1 MSRRDEI
8 AQRMADAVV
17 KRLTARRMVDT
28 KAAEIRD
35 EAAAKITVRR
45 VVIENIAAEER
56 LEADARKLL
65 LDNAKLIK
73 DSAADYRPLLGKV
86 KEKLARDRGFIL

>member
-17 KRLTARRMVDT
+17 KRLTTRKIVEM
-28 KAAEIRD
+28 RD
-35 EAAAKITVRR
+35 EASVRSAIR
-45 VVIENIAAEER
+45 HVVIENIATEEQ

-65 LDNAKLIK
+65 LDHAKMIK
-73 DSAADYRPLLGKV
+73 DSAADYRALLGKV
-86 KEKLARDRGFIL
+86 KEKLARERGFIL

>member
-17 KRLTARRMVDT
+17 KRLTTRKIVEM
-28 KAAEIRD
+28 RD
-35 EAAAKITVRR
+35 EASVRAAIRH
-45 VVIENIAAEER
+45 VVIENIATEEQ

-65 LDNAKLIK
+65 LDHAKMIK
-73 DSAADYRPLLGKV
+73 DSAADYRALLGKV
-86 KEKLARDRGFIL
+86 KEKLARERGFIL